1 MSTGVLLASATTTEH
16 QESCHLVPWGAAEEC
31 SFPAPDST
39 IFDFDPAF
47 TLTLGNLT
55 LHFTKPMIMLW
66 LGALIVI
73 VVFTLAFRK
82 AKIIPRGLQNIADG
96 KTDPIGPITKAVAAQ
111 AESEERMLE
120 EAADL
125 AYHLALLLVNRNL
138 GCEDVDRELRSRYDK
153 H

>member
-1 MSTGVLLASATTTEH
+1 M
-16 QESCHLVPWGAAEEC
+16 
-31 SFPAPDST
+31 
-39 IFDFDPAF
+39 
-47 TLTLGNLT
+47 TLSDRLSS
-55 LHFTKPMIMLW
+55 
-66 LGALIVI
+66 
-73 VVFTLAFRK
+73 
-82 AKIIPRGLQNIADG
+82 
-96 KTDPIGPITKAVAAQ
+96 VAAQ